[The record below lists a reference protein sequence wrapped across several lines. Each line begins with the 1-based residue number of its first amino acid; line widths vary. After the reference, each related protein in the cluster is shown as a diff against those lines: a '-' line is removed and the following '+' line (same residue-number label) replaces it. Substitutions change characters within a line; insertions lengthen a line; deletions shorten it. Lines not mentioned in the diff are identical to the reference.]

1 MALIQCPECGQEIS
15 DKATTCPHCG
25 TPIFVCPECG
35 HISVGN
41 VKFCENCGFATD
53 TKELSAQPYE
63 VEKQDSHTETTA
75 ANDIVELWLKNNPQE
90 RKRRNLATIIGLV
103 CLLGYLICGII
114 MYFVNILPWKN
125 LSQYDV
131 ISFTEMI
138 LNYASYK
145 RSIWIIA
152 SFAIILWVI
161 HTSAEIYINRWD
173 MRCSRWLQRQNIDV
187 KSAFK
192 NESSDIFFN
201 GVRKHGWLKVNNLTL
216 RGIYYS
222 RIKNTN
228 SVFIVWCIDWIERNS
243 LFLIFICWGANLC
256 NQLILKVID
265 GQKMMFDVSVETMSV
280 LLLFLIVLFV
290 VRISIITFF
299 NKKTKKYLQQE
310 LHE

>member
-1 MALIQCPECGQEIS
+1 MAMIQCPECGQEIS

-41 VKFCENCGFATD
+41 IPFCENCGFTTD
-53 TKELSAQPYE
+53 TKVLSAQPHD
-63 VEKQDSHTETTA
+63 VKKQDSHAETTA

-114 MYFVNILPWKN
+114 MYFVNILPWQN
-125 LSQYDV
+125 LNQDDV
-131 ISFTEMI
+131 ISFTEMT

-152 SFAIILWVI
+152 SIAIILWMI
-161 HTSAEIYINRWD
+161 DTSTEIYINRWD
-173 MRCSRWLQRQNIDV
+173 MRCSRWLQQQNVDV
-187 KSAFK
+187 KSALK
-192 NESSDIFFN
+192 KESSDLFFN
-201 GVRKHGWLKVNNLTL
+201 GVRKHDWLKVNNSIL

-228 SVFIVWCIDWIERNS
+228 SVFIVCCIVSLTINL

-256 NQLILKVID
+256 NQLIIKVID
-265 GQKMMFDVSVETMSV
+265 GQKMMLDVSETMFMF
-280 LLLFLIVLFV
+280 LLFLMALLV
-290 VRISIITFF
+290 VSISIITLF
-299 NKKTKKYLQQE
+299 NQKTKKYLQQE
-310 LHE
+310 LHD